1 MSVHRNGSL
10 MSAMGGFNPTQA
22 VRAVP
27 VWFECRST
35 QTELLHQHAGVQAAS
50 CRECFSL
57 ALGIEGEGED
67 TCVRCEQVNFLLS
80 MVAELK
86 DEVAELK
93 EEVARLRTI
102 RESERELDLWE
113 KALQISPAEGR
124 VPGNGE
130 GWIQVPARGGK
141 GNPSWPSPPLPLPLQ
156 NKYEALQAEGSGG
169 EKAEEQPSRG
179 EPKPKLSPPAITTS
193 SRKEPKPRRSPP
205 AITTSS
211 RKEPKAKRSP
221 PATTTSSTKKRR
233 RVIVVGDSLLGAT
246 EGPICC
252 PDPSHR
258 EVCSLP
264 GAWVRDIARR
274 LPKLIQPSDYHPLL
288 VIQAGSD
295 EIDRKGTRAIKKEFR
310 ALGQLIDGAGAQVV
324 FCSVPSVAGEYTER
338 NGRTHT
344 INNWLRGWCQ
354 QQNFGFFDQ
363 GTFTALNLLGPDG
376 VQLSRRGK
384 RVLALEL
391 AGLIRRALN

>member
-1 MSVHRNGSL
+1 GRKT
-10 MSAMGGFNPTQA
+10 A
-22 VRAVP
+22 
-27 VWFECRST
+27 ST
-35 QTELLHQHAGVQAAS
+35 QTELFLQHAGVQAAS

-57 ALGIEGEGED
+57 AVGIEEEGEGED

-80 MVAELK
+80 LVAELK

-93 EEVARLRTI
+93 EEVSRLRSI

-124 VPGNGE
+124 APENGE
-130 GWIQVPARGGK
+130 GWTQVPAKGGK
-141 GNPSWPSPPLPLPLQ
+141 RNPPRPSPPPPLPLH
-156 NKYEALQAEGSGG
+156 NKYEALRAEG
-169 EKAEEQPSRG
+169 AVM
-179 EPKPKLSPPAITTS
+179 TS
-193 SRKEPKPRRSPP
+193 SREQPK
-205 AITTSS
+205 A
-211 RKEPKAKRSP
+211 KPKAKRP
-221 PATTTSSTKKRR
+221 LPAITTSSTKKRR
-233 RVIVVGDSLLGAT
+233 RVIVVGDSLLGGT
-246 EGPICC
+246 EGPICR

-258 EVCSLP
+258 VVCSLP
-264 GAWVRDIARR
+264 GAQVRDIARGI
-274 LPKLIQPSDYHPLL
+274 PKLISPSDYYPLL

-344 INNWLRGWCQ
+344 INKWLREWCQ
-354 QQNFGFFDQ
+354 RKNFGFFDH
-363 GTFTALNLLGPDG
+363 GATFTAPDLLGPDG
-376 VQLSRRGK
+376 VHLSRRGK